1 MFTLFV
7 FKVLG
12 KNTKVV
18 PIYGHN
24 IFSFFWQTSDA
35 FNFIQTQMSTAV
47 VAVMVW
53 SHLLYKLMEIRCP
66 EQKLFHPVLLLSP
79 PILVVRPRK
88 GSSIILLDLVIRRW
102 RNAFLCPA
110 SGSRSPQTLTT
121 AVAIATKWDQC
132 LLRRRGS
139 RTMTDA
145 HCFWKLSILWYFLEK
160 KIILIFS

>member
-47 VAVMVW
+47 VAVMV
-53 SHLLYKLMEIRCP
+53 
-66 EQKLFHPVLLLSP
+66 
-79 PILVVRPRK
+79 
-88 GSSIILLDLVIRRW
+88 
-102 RNAFLCPA
+102 
-110 SGSRSPQTLTT
+110 
-121 AVAIATKWDQC
+121 
-132 LLRRRGS
+132 
-139 RTMTDA
+139 
-145 HCFWKLSILWYFLEK
+145 
-160 KIILIFS
+160 